1 MGSSRSLTTTRRTY
15 LVSSS
20 IFDYYYTQLIGDPTS
35 IPVLKASATFDTTSG
50 MGMIDGDRYTETG
63 YLYFVATNIFAR
75 QIRNLIFDT
84 TAAPAESPIIGVH
97 WPTAQAT
104 SIQNVVF
111 QLSQEVGN
119 KHVGIFM
126 EGGSGGFMSDLVFYG
141 GEYCAQFGSQ
151 QYTMR
156 NLTFI
161 NCQTAIQQLWDWFWV
176 YMDLKIVNCGVGIN
190 ITASGFGSA
199 IIMDS
204 LFYNTPVAMV
214 SNRSTTT
221 PGHMTSQG
229 SLIWENVLFINV
241 DSILQDTT
249 ATTLIQNTGSN
260 GTFVSGQLLV
270 SSLGPSLPKKLKRD
284 KKSV

>member
-1 MGSSRSLTTTRRTY
+1 MPGRSLPHRTY

-35 IPVLKASATFDTTSG
+35 MPILKASASFDTTSG
-50 MGMIDGDRYTETG
+50 MGMIDGDRYAESG
-63 YLYFVATNIFAR
+63 DLYFVATNVFAR

-84 TAAPAESPIIGVH
+84 TAVPARSSVIGVH

-111 QLSQEVGN
+111 QLSQEAGN

-126 EGGSGGFMSDLVFYG
+126 EGGSGGYLGDLVFYG
-141 GEYCAQFGSQ
+141 GEYGAQFGNQ

-156 NLTFI
+156 NLTFT

-176 YMDLKIVNCGVGIN
+176 YKDLNIVNCSVGIN
-190 ITASGFGSA
+190 VTASGFGSA
-199 IIMDS
+199 IILDS
-204 LFYNTPVAMV
+204 FFYNTPVAMV

-221 PGHMTSQG
+221 PGQMPSQG
-229 SLIWENVLFINV
+229 SLVWENVAFINV
-241 DSILQDTT
+241 ESILQD
-249 ATTLIQNTGSN
+249 AAASALVQNAGSN
-260 GTFVSGQLLV
+260 GTFVSGQVLV
-270 SSLGPSLPKKLKRD
+270 SLGPSLSTKAEE
-284 KKSV
+284 